1 MKKLAG
7 KTAVITGGNSGIGFA
22 TAQAFIAQGARVA
35 ILGRRQG
42 AVDHAVAALGASAFG
57 VVGDVG
63 DLATH
68 DRLVSEVRKHFG
80 AIDIYMANAGMNHIE
95 PSEAVSVDS
104 YDSQFGVN
112 TRALF
117 FGVTKALPVM
127 RDGGSIILTSSI
139 ASAKVLEHHAVYAG
153 SKAAV
158 EAFARAWALEFK
170 SRKIRVN
177 VLSPGPTD
185 TPILEKLGV
194 ADADRAAFEQGM
206 ASAIPLGRMAD
217 PDETA
222 RAALF
227 LASDDSGF
235 ITGVVLRVDGG
246 MALT

>member
-22 TAQAFIAQGARVA
+22 TAQAFVAQGARVA

-57 VVGDVG
+57 VVGDVA

-68 DRLVSEVRKHFG
+68 DRLMAQVHERFG
-80 AIDIYMANAGMNHIE
+80 PIDIYMANAGMNHIE
-95 PSEAVSVDS
+95 PSTAVSVDS

-127 RDGGSIILTSSI
+127 CDGGSIILTSSI
-139 ASAKVLEHHAVYAG
+139 ASAKVLEHHA
-153 SKAAV
+153 
-158 EAFARAWALEFK
+158 
-170 SRKIRVN
+170 
-177 VLSPGPTD
+177 
-185 TPILEKLGV
+185 
-194 ADADRAAFEQGM
+194 AFEQGM
-206 ASAIPLGRMAD
+206 ASAIPLGRMAT
-217 PDETA
+217 PDELA

-227 LASDDSGF
+227 LASDDSSF